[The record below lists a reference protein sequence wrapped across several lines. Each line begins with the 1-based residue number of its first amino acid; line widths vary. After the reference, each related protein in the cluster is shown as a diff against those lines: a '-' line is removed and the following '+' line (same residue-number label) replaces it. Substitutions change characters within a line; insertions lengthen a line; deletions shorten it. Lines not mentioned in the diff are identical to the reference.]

1 MDSEASA
8 DTEKSYDLK
17 DIDQNRGIRKKQK
30 QNKQNKKKK

>member
-17 DIDQNRGIRKKQK
+17 DIDQNRGIKKETETK
-30 QNKQNKKKK
+30 